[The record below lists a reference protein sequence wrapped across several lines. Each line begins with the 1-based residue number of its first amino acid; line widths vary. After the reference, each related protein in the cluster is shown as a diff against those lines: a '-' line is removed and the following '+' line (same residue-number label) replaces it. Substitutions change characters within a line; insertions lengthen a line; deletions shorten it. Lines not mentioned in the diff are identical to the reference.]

1 MTNKIKLILNQNLKE
16 YQNLSIYEILNIQNL
31 NEKFLKMGKILFL
44 LNYLCSH
51 KKILV
56 SYAIKFLATIE
67 EDIKK
72 VNNFKLEN
80 FFAFENKLSN
90 FQKILFESLSQQN
103 MIHPEVLKSDVS
115 SANLSKEQINS
126 TNMEIS
132 KKQNELKEL
141 ISHLFSNKKNDLDL
155 HDDHTTLDNKKCGDL
170 SQPEDTKEKT
180 LSKQSFK
187 RRKYISKNERELE
200 EEFDNVTKKK
210 KLNLGIN

>member
-1 MTNKIKLILNQNLKE
+1 MTNKIKMILNQNLKE

-56 SYAIKFLATIE
+56 SYAIKFLSTIE

-80 FFAFENKLSN
+80 FFAFENKLSI

-103 MIHPEVLKSDVS
+103 MIHPEVYRTEVTNAL
-115 SANLSKEQINS
+115 NKEQINQ
-126 TNMEIS
+126 TNIEIN
-132 KKQNELKEL
+132 KKQDELKEL
-141 ISHLFSNKKNDLDL
+141 ISHLFSKKNEFELN
-155 HDDHTTLDNKKCGDL
+155 DDHTTVDMKKNEEKSHMD
-170 SQPEDTKEKT
+170 ETNEKT

-187 RRKYISKNERELE
+187 RRKYISKKENELI
-200 EEFDNVTKKK
+200 EEFETMTKKK
-210 KLNLGIN
+210 KLNLGVN

>member
-1 MTNKIKLILNQNLKE
+1 MILNQNLKE

-56 SYAIKFLATIE
+56 SYAIKFLSTIE

-80 FFAFENKLSN
+80 FFAFENKLGI

-103 MIHPEVLKSDVS
+103 MIHPEVYRTENSNSVKAD
-115 SANLSKEQINS
+115 QINS
-126 TNMEIS
+126 ANIEIN
-132 KKQNELKEL
+132 KKQDELKEL
-141 ISHLFSNKKNDLDL
+141 ISHLFANKKNELNL
-155 HDDHTTLDNKKCGDL
+155 NDDHTTLDCKK
-170 SQPEDTKEKT
+170 SEEKTQAEETNEKT

-187 RRKYISKNERELE
+187 RRKYISKRENELC
-200 EEFDNVTKKK
+200 EEFDTLTKKK
-210 KLNLGIN
+210 KLNTGVN